1 MPKSDETQ
9 KTYYSFFH
17 NTNSSTVTIPVTNSD
32 IDRTGRIVEDMLYQS
47 HMLVRPA
54 YFEKTVYAKAMRD
67 EESERMLDL
76 ILGNIIFDDA
86 LDPGILDAIRPL
98 FNKANTNIASAL
110 ESKMPKLQDALDKT
124 VSAFAEK

>member
-1 MPKSDETQ
+1 
-9 KTYYSFFH
+9 
-17 NTNSSTVTIPVTNSD
+17 
-32 IDRTGRIVEDMLYQS
+32 
-47 HMLVRPA
+47 
-54 YFEKTVYAKAMRD
+54 MRD

-98 FNKANTNIASAL
+98 FNKANTNIASVL